1 MATDTRDMVCLL
13 IKDGE
18 VVSLRKA
25 VVSSYTKSG
34 CYITHPTFGTTL
46 ILHNHT
52 AASASIHI
60 ASKFTTMDNLPACG
74 NIFDYVAP
82 SLGEVN

>member
-25 VVSSYTKSG
+25 VVSAETRSG

-60 ASKFTTMDNLPACG
+60 ASWFATMNDLPACG

-82 SLGEVN
+82 SLGEIN

>member
-1 MATDTRDMVCLL
+1 MATDSRDMVCLL

-18 VVSLRKA
+18 VISLRKA
-25 VVSSYTKSG
+25 VVSADTRSG
-34 CYITHPTFGTTL
+34 AYITHPTFGTTL

-60 ASKFTTMDNLPACG
+60 ASKFATMDNLPACG

>member
-1 MATDTRDMVCLL
+1 MATDSRDMVCLL

-25 VVSSYTKSG
+25 VVSADTRSG
-34 CYITHPTFGTTL
+34 TYITHPTFGTTL
-46 ILHNHT
+46 ILHKHT
-52 AASASIHI
+52 AASAAIHI
-60 ASKFTTMDNLPACG
+60 ASKFATMNDLPACG

-82 SLGEVN
+82 SLGETN

>member
-1 MATDTRDMVCLL
+1 MATDSRDMVCLL

-25 VVSSYTKSG
+25 VVSADTKSG

-60 ASKFTTMDNLPACG
+60 ASKFATMNDLPACG

-82 SLGEVN
+82 SLGETN

>member
-1 MATDTRDMVCLL
+1 MATDSRNMVCLL

-25 VVSSYTKSG
+25 VVSADTRSG

-52 AASASIHI
+52 AASATIHI
-60 ASKFTTMDNLPACG
+60 ASKFADKTNLPACG

-82 SLGEVN
+82 SLNGGN

>member
-1 MATDTRDMVCLL
+1 MATDSRDMVCLL

-25 VVSSYTKSG
+25 VVSADTKSG
-34 CYITHPTFGTTL
+34 CYITHHIFGTTL

-60 ASKFTTMDNLPACG
+60 ASKFATMNDLPACG

-82 SLGEVN
+82 SLGETN